1 MSQDPR
7 ARDSRSAR
15 SEDDG
20 GSSGSDDFAAEY
32 GVGSADDHDEA
43 SDNGNAG
50 GDDVYMPVCGAAS
63 VRARHQRFHYF
74 AQAPAPAASSVVRRR
89 AGGGVDR
96 ASAAASPSP
105 PPPPAAAASPL
116 LVMTV
121 PLGTEISPDLP
132 LAAWPAHIVTR
143 VREEEVP
150 AAAGRTTGGRGVC
163 GALRGAFGCARAGG
177 AVAAAEPPRA
187 PWAVALARRPG
198 DSDRGAGVDAPE
210 EDAAAAPGWLA
221 IVTGT
226 GVLWRRGAR
235 DVAVAVV
242 PAAADGGAAAGPAA
256 DARGMFAWGPPG
268 SDVGVVAV
276 AGVLAVVRPPA
287 AAAAAAAGAS
297 AQRVPAAVYEGREI
311 VGVGSRIAACT
322 AATGDG
328 DLTSPAAHTCVEVVV
343 LTSDGALR
351 RVHVPGG
358 DVLAHSPGG
367 GDPEGPGSC
376 ALLSLSD
383 HHGHVTAMGLDPTTG
398 IVVVAGVEG
407 ALCCD
412 ENGPGVVRR
421 GGACG
426 GGCGGHRPAASV
438 SVWRILDRE
447 PYVLPCGEMDCF
459 LRRLRVRMSV
469 NVYLPIHIKCI
480 SRACVDMFVVWSLV
494 QCAGMLGLGQ
504 PDVQILGAAAQHACP
519 RARRWQRPRACG
531 SGRAP
536 AAWVL
541 LPRCHGLLALRTHA
555 RRGARR
561 RRASMPLRKSAPW

>member
-1 MSQDPR
+1 
-7 ARDSRSAR
+7 
-15 SEDDG
+15 
-20 GSSGSDDFAAEY
+20 
-32 GVGSADDHDEA
+32 
-43 SDNGNAG
+43 
-50 GDDVYMPVCGAAS
+50 
-63 VRARHQRFHYF
+63 
-74 AQAPAPAASSVVRRR
+74 
-89 AGGGVDR
+89 
-96 ASAAASPSP
+96 
-105 PPPPAAAASPL
+105 
-116 LVMTV
+116 MTV

-198 DSDRGAGVDAPE
+198 DSDRGAGVDASE

-256 DARGMFAWGPPG
+256 DARGLFAWGPPG

-287 AAAAAAAGAS
+287 AAAAAAGAS
-297 AQRVPAAVYEGREI
+297 TQRVPAAVYEGREI

-412 ENGPGVVRR
+412 ESGPGVVRR

-447 PYVLPCGEMDCF
+447 PYVLPSGEMVFVSCGACACACQSMCTNSYHMHF
-459 LRRLRVRMSV
+459 PCTCRHVCCLVACPMCWNVWTRPTGCAGTGSCCTARMPPRAAAAATARLRVW
-469 NVYLPIHIKCI
+469 
-480 SRACVDMFVVWSLV
+480 A
-494 QCAGMLGLGQ
+494 
-504 PDVQILGAAAQHACP
+504 
-519 RARRWQRPRACG
+519 RARRLGAPSAAPWAARAAHARPPRRAPPPCFDAPAPVG
-531 SGRAP
+531 AVVTVARQAGPSGCRVSCSRRVGGSSGR
-536 AAWVL
+536 
-541 LPRCHGLLALRTHA
+541 RCSMTLAALR
-555 RRGARR
+555 
-561 RRASMPLRKSAPW
+561 L